1 MIKLLLYQ
9 VIWPAILDLE
19 RVGTGVMLNGD
30 DNENGF
36 KTVNSSNQQKKKTNC
51 TCSKL
56 FLISK
61 NKFARAARSCR
72 CFVRLERCFVRLK
85 RQTS

>member
-36 KTVNSSNQQKKKTNC
+36 KTVNSSNQQKKKN
-51 TCSKL
+51 KL
-56 FLISK
+56 H
-61 NKFARAARSCR
+61 
-72 CFVRLERCFVRLK
+72 V
-85 RQTS
+85 Q

>member
-36 KTVNSSNQQKKKTNC
+36 KTVNSSNQQKKKTN
-51 TCSKL
+51 L
-56 FLISK
+56 HVQHALAVVLYDY
-61 NKFARAARSCR
+61 NA
-72 CFVRLERCFVRLK
+72 VLYD
-85 RQTS
+85 

>member
-36 KTVNSSNQQKKKTNC
+36 KTVNSSNQQKKTNC

-56 FLISK
+56 FVHF
-61 NKFARAARSCR
+61 FAVVLHDYKMNA
-72 CFVRLERCFVRLK
+72 VLHD
-85 RQTS
+85 